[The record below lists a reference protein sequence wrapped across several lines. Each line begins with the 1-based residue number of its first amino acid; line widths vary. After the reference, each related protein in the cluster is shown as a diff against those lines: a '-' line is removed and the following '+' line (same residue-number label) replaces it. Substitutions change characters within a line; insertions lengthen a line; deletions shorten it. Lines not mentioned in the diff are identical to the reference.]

1 MGGCELLILF
11 RSGLKRVLDRGKP
24 MNNSINRCSLFV
36 TSEHVRTV
44 GVHSVLSFRKS
55 SDWTLIWTT
64 TMIPLNSILTY
75 LDSIH
80 PDSLPSSPPSN
91 SIQFRFFKN
100 RDPTLYISVNRMVRR
115 LRRCKDIYFGLYGR
129 LKVKVYSLHT
139 HVGHPFTS
147 VSTAQY
153 CGHNTWGQSKQSH
166 LLHPRLFLFLWLKG
180 QSGWGSQKIGS
191 HGPAEKVFCVTLSCM
206 SELVQK
212 LTY

>member
-1 MGGCELLILF
+1 
-11 RSGLKRVLDRGKP
+11 LD
-24 MNNSINRCSLFV
+24 
-36 TSEHVRTV
+36 
-44 GVHSVLSFRKS
+44 
-55 SDWTLIWTT
+55 
-64 TMIPLNSILTY
+64 TY
-75 LDSIH
+75 LNNDYDSAQFYFH
-80 PDSLPSSPPSN
+80 VFRFNSSGFSAVFSTLKFN
-91 SIQFRFFKN
+91 SIQILQKSRSN
-100 RDPTLYISVNRMVRR
+100 SVNRMVRR